1 MTNTEITIHTDG
13 SCLGNPGRGGW
24 AATLRR
30 YEGGK
35 EIKKRSIHGG
45 AKHTTNN
52 RMELTAAIQGLKKI
66 KKNEKA
72 EITVYSDSKL
82 LIQGMTDW
90 HHKWQTNG
98 WRKAGGKEVA
108 NKDLWLQLLAA
119 CEGKNVRWEWVRW
132 HNGDCRNEEA
142 DAIASRAAAKLL

>member
-35 EIKKRSIHGG
+35 EVKKRSINGG
-45 AKHTTNN
+45 VKHTTNN
-52 RMELTAAIQGLKKI
+52 RMEMTAAIQGLKKI
-66 KKNEKA
+66 KKGEKA
-72 EITVYSDSKL
+72 QITVYSDSRL

-98 WRKAGGKEVA
+98 WRKAGGKPVE
-108 NKDLWLQLLAA
+108 NRDLWEELLTVTH
-119 CEGKNVRWEWVRW
+119 ELNVQWEWVRG
-132 HNGDCRNEEA
+132 HAGDRRNEEV
-142 DAIASRAAAKLL
+142 DAMAANAAYKAA